1 MFYYQVFLVQF
12 PTGNVHEA
20 ITKNEDDSYSIFI
33 DCTYS
38 LEAQKIRLE
47 HAIRHILR
55 DDFQKTDVDEIEK
68 YAHEIN
74 RQNMSSAY

>member
-1 MFYYQVFLVQF
+1 MFYYNVFLVQF
-12 PTGNVHEA
+12 PTGKVHEA

-38 LEAQKIRLE
+38 AEAQRSRLE

-55 DDFQKTDVDEIEK
+55 DDFQKTDVDEIER

-74 RQNMSSAY
+74 RCEISMVL